1 MAPSST
7 FNSGAP
13 GNEYQVADLTVIS
26 YEKLLS
32 KDATEAALL
41 HSACAEWGFFY
52 LDLGGSESEHYRETV
67 DALFGIGKEYFAK
80 PLEEKLKD
88 TRKEIDVYN
97 ICG

>member
-1 MAPSST
+1 MSPSST

-13 GNEYQVADLTVIS
+13 DNEYQLADLTVIS

-32 KDATEAALL
+32 KDATEAARL

-52 LDLGGSESEHYRETV
+52 LDIGGSKSEHYRETV
-67 DALFGIGKEYFAK
+67 DTLFGIGKEYFAK